1 MRCISVILSL
11 FLLGLAIEAASAQT
25 SDIFIDDEEGSG
37 VGGQAGKDD
46 EDDSDEFGSGV
57 TTTFTESASVTPGSV
72 TSDSVTSG
80 SVTPGSVTSGPVT
93 SGSVAAG
100 PVTSGP
106 MVPSEAPTDENEQP
120 TSPHEQPGSS
130 PPPGA
135 GGDVQ
140 GGGTSA
146 EAATTQAADAPS
158 PSPVPVDG
166 STEIDVAAATTNGSS
181 SSNVNG
187 HVGKGRGRMGQ
198 PPMVEESPI
207 IPVHKE
213 EVNEGPRGLPDMP
226 ATASAAV
233 NDSPFEKTEVL
244 AAVIAGGAVGVVMA
258 ALLVAFLVHRIRK
271 KDTGSYALDPNK
283 PPQTN
288 GDYQIAPTQEI
299 YA

>member
-1 MRCISVILSL
+1 MRWISVILSL
-11 FLLGLAIEAASAQT
+11 FLLGLAIEAASAQA
-25 SDIFIDDEEGSG
+25 SDIFIDDEGSG
-37 VGGQAGKDD
+37 VDGQSDKDD
-46 EDDSDEFGSGV
+46 EDDSDEFGSGA
-57 TTTFTESASVTPGSV
+57 TTTDTESA
-72 TSDSVTSG
+72 
-80 SVTPGSVTSGPVT
+80 SVTSGPVT
-93 SGSVAAG
+93 SGPVTSDPVTSGPVTSG

-106 MVPSEAPTDENEQP
+106 MTSGPVVPSEAPTDENEQP

-130 PPPGA
+130 PPQDA
-135 GGDVQ
+135 DHAQ
-140 GGGTSA
+140 GEGTSV

-158 PSPVPVDG
+158 PPLVPVDG
-166 STEIDVAAATTNGSS
+166 STESDVATATTTTGSS
-181 SSNVNG
+181 SSTVDGHVGG
-187 HVGKGRGRMGQ
+187 HVGKAHGRMGQ
-198 PPMVEESPI
+198 PAVVEEPPI

-213 EVNEGPRGLPDMP
+213 EVKEGQRGPPDMP

>member
-1 MRCISVILSL
+1 MRWISVILSL
-11 FLLGLAIEAASAQT
+11 FLLGLAIETASAQA

-46 EDDSDEFGSGV
+46 DDDSDEFGSGA
-57 TTTFTESASVTPGSV
+57 TTTFTESASVTPGPVTSGSV
-72 TSDSVTSG
+72 TSD
-80 SVTPGSVTSGPVT
+80 SVTPGSVTS
-93 SGSVAAG
+93 S

-106 MVPSEAPTDENEQP
+106 VVPSEAPTDENEQP

-130 PPPGA
+130 PPQGA
-135 GGDVQ
+135 ARDVQ
-140 GGGTSA
+140 SV

-158 PSPVPVDG
+158 PSPVPADG
-166 STEIDVAAATTNGSS
+166 STESDVAAATTTGSS

-213 EVNEGPRGLPDMP
+213 DVKEGPRGPPDMP

>member
-1 MRCISVILSL
+1 MRWISVILSL
-11 FLLGLAIEAASAQT
+11 FLLGLAIETASAQA

-46 EDDSDEFGSGV
+46 EDDSDEFGSGA
-57 TTTFTESASVTPGSV
+57 TTTFTESASVTPGP
-72 TSDSVTSG
+72 VTSG
-80 SVTPGSVTSGPVT
+80 SVTPGSVTSDSVTPGSVT
-93 SGSVAAG
+93 SGPA
-100 PVTSGP
+100 TSGP

-130 PPPGA
+130 PPQGA
-135 GGDVQ
+135 AGDVQ
-140 GGGTSA
+140 GGATSA

-158 PSPVPVDG
+158 PSPVPADG
-166 STEIDVAAATTNGSS
+166 STESDVVAAATTTGSS

-187 HVGKGRGRMGQ
+187 HVGKGHGRMGQ

-213 EVNEGPRGLPDMP
+213 EVKEGPRGPPDMP